1 MRVGSRFSRRQA
13 EAKARAR
20 PQRSCAFLARCPR
33 AVVRARPGDEHR
45 HGAGRRGGGA
55 VCRPAPASLRE
66 EPVGQRLLLAKR
78 ATNRPSRGRRQVLGI
93 RAPVVCG
100 GAARLLPGLRGGGLG
115 AGAPCDGGR
124 PRRKT
129 AYRRGPAGPRRGA
142 DERPDTQPPL
152 PLPSL
157 HRGDRGPAPRGR
169 PRRALSGL
177 RHRIRPG
184 ALGSGWPHRLADTRV
199 LRPRAASSRVL
210 LEREAAGTLAAA
222 RAWIGDAEALDD
234 HRKRAELRYGRV
246 DFGPT
251 PGHREHTRREL
262 DG

>member
-1 MRVGSRFSRRQA
+1 MVRDSCSRSGLRIVHLEVDVKSWA
-13 EAKARAR
+13 SA
-20 PQRSCAFLARCPR
+20 PPSCAA
-33 AVVRARPGDEHR
+33 ARPGCCPACGTAGWEP
-45 HGAGRRGGGA
+45 GRRA
-55 VCRPAPASLRE
+55 TV
-66 EPVGQRLLLAKR
+66 VG
-78 ATNRPSRGRRQVLGI
+78 
-93 RAPVVCG
+93 
-100 GAARLLPGLRGGGLG
+100 
-115 AGAPCDGGR
+115 

-129 AYRRGPAGPRRGA
+129 AYCRGPAGTRRGA